1 MKVLIIEDDDR
12 ISLPLKQDLENQHDL
27 VQLAYDGDVGLKLG
41 LEINYDLIL
50 LDLMLPIIDG
60 MTVCQKLRQA
70 GCKSAIIMITAR
82 NKTANKIMGL
92 NCGAD
97 DYLAKPFELEEL
109 TARIRAVMRR
119 GSESR
124 QPLLTLG
131 DLSLDLNTCVTSYRN
146 TPVELTPT
154 EYRLLAH
161 FLSNPLRTY
170 SKDELVERLWN
181 DDEVTSDNVIK
192 THIKGLRNKLVSVG
206 APRDI
211 VETVYGMGYRLK
223 KNA

>member
-12 ISLPLKQDLENQHDL
+12 ISLPLKQDLENQHNL
-27 VQLAYDGDVGLKLG
+27 VQLAYDGEVGLKLG
-41 LEINYDLIL
+41 LEVNYDLIL
-50 LDLMLPIIDG
+50 LDLMLPVIDG

-82 NKTANKIMGL
+82 SKTANKIMGL

-119 GSESR
+119 GAESR

-131 DLSLDLNTCVTSYRN
+131 DLSLDLNTCVTSYQN
-146 TPVELTPT
+146 IPIELTPT

-211 VETVYGMGYRLK
+211 IETVYGMGYRLK
-223 KNA
+223 TNA

>member
-12 ISLPLKQDLENQHDL
+12 ISLPLKQDLEQQHNL
-27 VQLAYDGDVGLKLG
+27 VQLAYDGEAGLKLG
-41 LEINYDLIL
+41 LEGKYDLIL
-50 LDLMLPIIDG
+50 LDLMLPVIDG

-124 QPLLTLG
+124 QPLLKLG

-146 TPVELTPT
+146 TPIELTPT

-170 SKDELVERLWN
+170 NKDELVERLWN
-181 DDEVTSDNVIK
+181 DDEVTSDNVVK
-192 THIKGLRNKLVSVG
+192 THIKGLRNKLVSAG

-223 KNA
+223 RHA

>member
-12 ISLPLKQDLENQHDL
+12 IALPLKEDLEQQHNL
-27 VQLAYDGDVGLKLG
+27 VQLAYDGEVGLKLA
-41 LEINYDLIL
+41 LEVYYDLIL
-50 LDLMLPIIDG
+50 LDLMLPVIDG

-70 GCKSAIIMITAR
+70 GCTSAIIMITAR
-82 NKTANKIMGL
+82 GKTANKIMGL
-92 NCGAD
+92 DCGAD

-124 QPLLTLG
+124 HPLLTLG
-131 DLSLDLNTCVTSYRN
+131 DLTLDLNTCVTSYKGQ
-146 TPVELTPT
+146 PVDLTPT

-161 FLSNPLRTY
+161 FLSNPRRTY
-170 SKDELVERLWN
+170 SKDDLISRLWN
-181 DDEVTSDNVIK
+181 DGEVPSDDVIK
-192 THIKGLRNKLVSVG
+192 THIKGLRNKLFSVG
-206 APRDI
+206 APRDV

-223 KNA
+223 TNA

>member
-12 ISLPLKQDLENQHDL
+12 IALPLKEDLEQQHDL
-27 VQLAYDGDVGLKLG
+27 VQLAYDGEVGLTLG
-41 LEINYDLIL
+41 LKINYDLIL
-50 LDLMLPIIDG
+50 LDLMLPVIDG
-60 MTVCQKLRQA
+60 ITVCQKLRQG

-82 NKTANKIMGL
+82 GKTANKVMGL

-124 QPLLTLG
+124 DPVLTLG
-131 DLSLDLNTCVTSYRN
+131 DLSLDLNTCVTLYHDR
-146 TPVELTPT
+146 PVELTPT

-161 FLSNPLRTY
+161 FLSNPRRTY
-170 SKDELVERLWN
+170 SKDELISRLWN
-181 DDEVTSDNVIK
+181 DDDVTSDQVIK
-192 THIKGLRNKLVSVG
+192 THIKGLRNKLVAAG
-206 APRDI
+206 APRNI
-211 VETVYGMGYRLK
+211 IETVYGMGYRLK
-223 KNA
+223 TNA

>member
-12 ISLPLKQDLENQHDL
+12 ISLPLKQDLEQQHDL
-27 VQLAYDGDVGLKLG
+27 VQLACDGESGLRLG
-41 LEINYDLIL
+41 LEIKYDLIL
-50 LDLMLPIIDG
+50 LDLMLPGIDG
-60 MTVCQKLRQA
+60 MMVCQKLRQA
-70 GCKSAIIMITAR
+70 GCTAR
-82 NKTANKIMGL
+82 NKTANKVMGL

-97 DYLAKPFELEEL
+97 DYLVKPFELEEL

-124 QPLLTLG
+124 HPLLTLG

-146 TPVELTPT
+146 QPVELTPT
-154 EYRLLAH
+154 EYRLLVLM
-161 FLSNPLRTY
+161 LSNPQRTY
-170 SKDELVERLWN
+170 SKNDLIDRLWS
-181 DDEVTSDNVIK
+181 DEDFTSEHVIK

-211 VETVYGMGYRLK
+211 VVTVYGMGYRLRTH
-223 KNA
+223 A

>member
-12 ISLPLKQDLENQHDL
+12 ISLPLKQDLENQHAL
-27 VQLAYDGDVGLKLG
+27 VQLAYDGEVGLKLG
-41 LEINYDLIL
+41 LEINFDLIL
-50 LDLMLPIIDG
+50 LDLMLPVIDG

-70 GCKSAIIMITAR
+70 GCKAAIIMITAR

-131 DLSLDLNTCVTSYRN
+131 DLSLDLNTCVTSYHN
-146 TPVELTPT
+146 KPIELTPT

-211 VETVYGMGYRLK
+211 IETVYGMGYRLK
-223 KNA
+223 THA